1 MYAYVYVCMCVSV
14 CCELVFVR
22 VCLCVCVYC
31 VCVCV
36 CVRARTHTHTH
47 ARARRHAIV
56 SGERGQ
62 REDCDTWTQHAGE
75 AHLALLAAV
84 GGDLASS
91 AYQRPVQPIAAR
103 WVSTRAGWL
112 IHALIR
118 TRRGALDASNPHLTP
133 WSTF

>member
-1 MYAYVYVCMCVSV
+1 MH
-14 CCELVFVR
+14 
-22 VCLCVCVYC
+22 
-31 VCVCV
+31 
-36 CVRARTHTHTH
+36 ARTSAH
-47 ARARRHAIV
+47 RHAIV

-62 REDCDTWTQHAGE
+62 REDCDIWTQYAGE

-103 WVSTRAGWL
+103 RVSARTGWL

-118 TRRGALDASNPHLTP
+118 TRRGALDASNPHVAP